1 MYSKQGLYED
11 IREGIQKQKKLKKQ
25 SISKMQYNKDI
36 ISPDRPQPIFIRK
49 AIESSEEEEEEIK
62 QKFVKK

>member
-1 MYSKQGLYED
+1 
-11 IREGIQKQKKLKKQ
+11 
-25 SISKMQYNKDI
+25 MQYNKDI